1 MRRMA
6 GPERAT
12 GSGPGR
18 LRRTYDIINAE
29 VASYLNFLR
38 TSAAKAIFER
48 YGFSYLIKPIS

>member
-1 MRRMA
+1 MA